1 MIHRVTR
8 LVVALSIVALLVIA
22 LIALPR
28 PTAPDEGGGAGVAV
42 VPDQTTT
49 TVALRGRTSYVAYEL
64 RRGLTFTHS
73 HSKPLSSVRIR
84 GVLEN
89 PNDDARE
96 KIHKIE
102 SLVHHHDLRR
112 VELYKELDQAIR
124 S

>member
-1 MIHRVTR
+1 MIRVS
-8 LVVALSIVALLVIA
+8 AEDMND
-22 LIALPR
+22 
-28 PTAPDEGGGAGVAV
+28 TAVKQIQSQLDDEWPEFVG
-42 VPDQTTT
+42 
-49 TVALRGRTSYVAYEL
+49 
-64 RRGLTFTHS
+64 
-73 HSKPLSSVRIR
+73 RIR